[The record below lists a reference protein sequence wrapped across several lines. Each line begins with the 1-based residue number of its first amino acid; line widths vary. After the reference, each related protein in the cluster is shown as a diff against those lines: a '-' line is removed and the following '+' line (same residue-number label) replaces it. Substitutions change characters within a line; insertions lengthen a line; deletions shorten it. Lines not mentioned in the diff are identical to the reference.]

1 MIGDTGIILSSS
13 DGLNYDTTVNGD
25 SDTLN
30 DIIYVKNKFIAVGNS
45 GKIMFSYDGLKWDK
59 NKSGDENYFNISYG
73 EIPY

>member
-1 MIGDTGIILSSS
+1 MSSS